1 LALGINTE
9 QSTES
14 LIFYILQYSITNLDT
29 FLVLLA
35 LGYTLKARVQSGV
48 PVRSN
53 SMDIRYISELKAQF
67 VSNPLLTLSL
77 ALCLFSMAGIPPLVG
92 FFAKQ
97 QILYSASYSGY
108 YFMTVVAILVS
119 VISCSYYL
127 QIIKVMHFSPNLSIT
142 SDSKG
147 ESRPSMI
154 SNTHSVLIS
163 ILTLSIMLFILNP
176 NIILN
181 SSHLLALT
189 IFNT

>member
-1 LALGINTE
+1 
-9 QSTES
+9 
-14 LIFYILQYSITNLDT
+14 
-29 FLVLLA
+29 
-35 LGYTLKARVQSGV
+35 
-48 PVRSN
+48 
-53 SMDIRYISELKAQF
+53 MDIRYISELKAQF

-127 QIIKVMHFSPNLSIT
+127 QIIKVMHFSPNLSIDT
-142 SDSKG
+142 NDKG
-147 ESRPSMI
+147 KEGDTSMI

-181 SSHLLALT
+181 STHLLALT